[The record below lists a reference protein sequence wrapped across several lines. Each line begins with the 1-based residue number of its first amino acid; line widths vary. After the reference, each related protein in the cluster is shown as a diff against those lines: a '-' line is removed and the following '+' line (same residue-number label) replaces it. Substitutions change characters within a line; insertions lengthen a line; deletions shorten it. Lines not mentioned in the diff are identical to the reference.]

1 MLEIYTIAGGDWF
14 RGNLNAIA
22 AFMST
27 GTGPPLRKCV
37 SPFPY

>member
-14 RGNLNAIA
+14 RGNLNAIS

-27 GTGPPLRKCV
+27 GTWSSIEKMCIA
-37 SPFPY
+37 